1 MEELIRLDVT
11 AVASSKSVPDAER
24 SSDIGSG
31 QPNPGRR
38 SGACLADFL
47 TTSRKHTVEVTS
59 AGGTHVKAQDI
70 MTANPACCTPDDTV
84 QEAARLMQEHDCG
97 CLPVVEDQ
105 ESKRLVGVVTDRDL
119 ACRCLAEGKSPDTRV
134 EEVMS
139 ADPSCCAPDDEIDE
153 VERIMAERQVR
164 RVPAIDEHGCCVGMV
179 AQADLARRENRGI
192 SDREV
197 GRVVERISEPT
208 GTSRRDAHV
217 GIRPEQRT

>member
-1 MEELIRLDVT
+1 M
-11 AVASSKSVPDAER
+11 
-24 SSDIGSG
+24 
-31 QPNPGRR
+31 
-38 SGACLADFL
+38 
-47 TTSRKHTVEVTS
+47 
-59 AGGTHVKAQDI
+59 KAQEI

-84 QEAARLMQEHDCG
+84 QEAARLMQERDCG

-119 ACRCLAEGKSPDTRV
+119 ACRCLAEGRGADTRV

-139 ADPSCCAPDDEIDE
+139 TDPSCCAPESEVEE
-153 VERIMAERQVR
+153 VERVMAERQVR
-164 RVPAIDEHGCCVGMV
+164 RVPVIDTQGCCVGMV
-179 AQADLARRENRGI
+179 AQADLARREDRGV

-208 GTSRRDAHV
+208 GVPRRNTRV